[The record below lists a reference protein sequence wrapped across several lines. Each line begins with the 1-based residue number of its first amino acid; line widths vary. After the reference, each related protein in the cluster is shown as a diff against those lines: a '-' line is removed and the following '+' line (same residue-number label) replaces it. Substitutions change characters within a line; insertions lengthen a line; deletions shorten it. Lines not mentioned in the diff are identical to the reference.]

1 LENQA
6 SEGMLTALESVD
18 IDDLDSVVEICQRY
32 VSQHECHELE
42 DHWFDRYE
50 PAPLTNTDHI
60 IQLSSFQAL
69 FLESHQQHNCADT
82 YRCDVSTG
90 EYALFQVLTPERATL
105 GLKFNPKKGKYQ
117 LDQLLLQNNQ
127 PVAASTRREVKRWL
141 KHVQQAKSP
150 ELP

>member
-1 LENQA
+1 
-6 SEGMLTALESVD
+6 MLTALESVD

-32 VSQHECHELE
+32 LSQQECDEIE
-42 DHWFDRYE
+42 NHWFDRYE
-50 PAPLTNTDHI
+50 LAPLANAEHM

-69 FLESHQQHNCADT
+69 FLESHQQHNCTDT

-105 GLKFNPKKGKYQ
+105 GLKLNPKKQRYQ

-127 PVAASTRREVKRWL
+127 PVAPETRRAVRRWL
-141 KHVQQAKSP
+141 KQAQQGKSRK
-150 ELP
+150 LP